1 MEKITENRE
10 FENTENTKHVPVL
23 LNEVIEGLNLHKGDT
38 VFDGTLGGG
47 GYFGKLCEIVGP
59 DGTAIAVDQD
69 LGSIKRVE
77 EKNDFR
83 CQAHLINENFRN
95 LDKVLTS
102 LNQKQVQ
109 GVVFDLGLSSDQF
122 EISGRGFSFKKN
134 EPLLMT
140 FNDKPE
146 EAKFTAR
153 DIVNTW
159 DEENIADILYGY
171 GEEMFSRRVA
181 KKIVE
186 ARKIKPINTTDDL
199 VSVIESAFPV
209 WYRKTRKTHFATK
222 TFQALRITVNDEIGS
237 LKEGLQKG
245 FYSLSGGG
253 RMVVIS
259 FHSLED
265 RVVKNFMKEKQ
276 LAGEGEIK
284 TKKPITP
291 TDRELQE
298 NPRSRSAKLRIIEKI
313 NN

>member
-1 MEKITENRE
+1 MTNKNSEIKKKVE
-10 FENTENTKHVPVL
+10 TKHIPVL
-23 LNEVIEGLNLHKGDT
+23 LNEVIEGLNLHKGDA

-47 GYFGKLCEIVGP
+47 GYFGKLCEVVGP
-59 DGTAIAVDQD
+59 EGTAIAVDQD
-69 LGSIKRVE
+69 LGAIKRVE
-77 EKNDFR
+77 EKSDFR
-83 CQAHLINENFRN
+83 CQTHLINENFRN
-95 LDKVLTS
+95 LDKVLIS

-140 FNDKPE
+140 FSEKPN
-146 EAKFTAR
+146 EARFTAR

-186 ARKIKPINTTDDL
+186 AREIKPINTTDDL

-222 TFQALRITVNDEIGS
+222 TFQALRITVNDEIES
-237 LKEGLQKG
+237 LKDGLQKG
-245 FYSLSGGG
+245 FHSLSEGG
-253 RMVVIS
+253 RMAVIS

-265 RVVKNFMKEKQ
+265 RIVKNFMKEKQ
-276 LAGEGEIK
+276 LANEGEIK

-291 TDRELQE
+291 TDEE
-298 NPRSRSAKLRIIEKI
+298 IKNNPRSRSAKLRIIEKI
-313 NN
+313 NNQ

>member
-1 MEKITENRE
+1 MHI
-10 FENTENTKHVPVL
+10 PVL
-23 LNEVIEGLNLHKGDT
+23 LNEVIEGLNLHKGDA

-47 GYFGKLCEIVGP
+47 GYFEKLCEIVGP
-59 DGTAIAVDQD
+59 EGTAIAVDQD
-69 LGSIKRVE
+69 LGAIKRVE

-83 CQAHLINENFRN
+83 CQTHLINENFRN
-95 LDKVLTS
+95 LDKVLES

-140 FNDKPE
+140 FSEKPN
-146 EAKFTAR
+146 EARFTAK

-186 ARKIKPINTTDDL
+186 AREIKPINTTDDL

-222 TFQALRITVNDEIGS
+222 TFQALRITVNDEIES
-237 LKEGLQKG
+237 LKDGLQKG
-245 FYSLSGGG
+245 FYSLSSGG
-253 RMVVIS
+253 RMAVIS

-265 RVVKNFMKEKQ
+265 RIVKNFMKEKQ

-284 TKKPITP
+284 TKKPIIP
-291 TDRELQE
+291 TDEE
-298 NPRSRSAKLRIIEKI
+298 IKNNPRSRSAKLRIIEKI
-313 NN
+313 I

>member
-1 MEKITENRE
+1 MSKNLENQKS
-10 FENTENTKHVPVL
+10 ENTVHIPVL

-59 DGTAIAVDQD
+59 EGTAIAVDQD
-69 LGSIKRVE
+69 LGAIKRVE

-83 CQAHLINENFRN
+83 CQTHLINENFRN
-95 LDKVLTS
+95 LDKVLIS

-109 GVVFDLGLSSDQF
+109 GIVFDLGLSSDQF

-140 FNDKPE
+140 FSERPN
-146 EAKFTAR
+146 EARFTAR

-186 ARKIKPINTTDDL
+186 AREIKPINTTDDL

-222 TFQALRITVNDEIGS
+222 TFQALRITVNDEIES
-237 LKEGLQKG
+237 LKDGLQKG
-245 FYSLSGGG
+245 FYALSGGG
-253 RMVVIS
+253 RMAVIS

-265 RVVKNFMKEKQ
+265 RIVKNFMKEKQ
-276 LAGEGEIK
+276 LVGEGEIK

-291 TDRELQE
+291 TDEE
-298 NPRSRSAKLRIIEKI
+298 IKNNPRSRSAKLRIIEKI

>member
-1 MEKITENRE
+1 MLIEDKKTEDIK
-10 FENTENTKHVPVL
+10 NTKHISVL
-23 LNEVIEGLNLHKGDT
+23 LNEVIEGLNLHKGDA

-47 GYFGKLCEIVGP
+47 GYFGKLCEVVGP
-59 DGTAIAVDQD
+59 EGTAIAVDQD
-69 LGSIKRVE
+69 LGAIKRVE
-77 EKNDFR
+77 EKSDFR
-83 CQAHLINENFRN
+83 CQTHLINENFRN
-95 LDKVLTS
+95 LDKVLIS

-140 FNDKPE
+140 FSEKPN
-146 EAKFTAR
+146 EARFTAR

-186 ARKIKPINTTDDL
+186 AREIKPINTTDDL

-222 TFQALRITVNDEIGS
+222 TFQALRITVNDEIES
-237 LKEGLQKG
+237 LKDGLQKG
-245 FYSLSGGG
+245 FQSLSEGG
-253 RMVVIS
+253 RMAVIS

-265 RVVKNFMKEKQ
+265 RIVKNFMKEKQ
-276 LAGEGEIK
+276 LANEGEIK

-291 TDRELQE
+291 TDEE
-298 NPRSRSAKLRIIEKI
+298 IKNNPRSRSAKLRIIEKI
-313 NN
+313 NNQ